1 MYFVFIAP
9 GRRKSLIFY
18 FFDWVMRVVF
28 SFLRISASGS
38 ICDLEVDVVIWN
50 IWNLSGINKGRIC
63 CFIKSNWSI
72 AFLIL
77 G

>member
-1 MYFVFIAP
+1 MYFMFIAP

-63 CFIKSNWSI
+63 CFIKSNWSS